1 MIAVDCD
8 SEAQAIAV
16 QNVFKEFCS
25 NFHINGVDILALYP
39 TIKKNR
45 ALIKQM
51 ITTISKDGK
60 MGAIKLLPSLIKA
73 FT

>member
-8 SEAQAIAV
+8 TDEQAIAV
-16 QNVFKEFCS
+16 QNVLKEFCS
-25 NFHINGVDILALYP
+25 NFHINGVDILAIYP

-51 ITTISKDGK
+51 VATISKDGK

-73 FT
+73 FS